1 MKLTVNSPCPC
12 GSPLKYKKCCKVFH
26 DNIKN
31 PLNAL
36 ELMKSRFSAYAFKQ
50 SNYIIKTTHKENQ
63 DYSENILEWTK
74 EIEIFSSNTD
84 FDKLEILE
92 FIKGEI
98 ESFVTFRATLFQN
111 KNDVSFIEKS
121 RFKKENNIW
130 LYVDG
135 EFLEN

>member
-63 DYSENILEWTK
+63 DYSENILEWEK

-98 ESFVTFRATLFQN
+98 ESFVTFRANLFQN

-121 RFKKENNIW
+121 RFKKEDNIW

>member
-1 MKLTVNSPCPC
+1 MKLTVNSLCPC

-63 DYSENILEWTK
+63 DYSENILEWKK

-92 FIKGEI
+92 FIKGEN
-98 ESFVTFRATLFQN
+98 ESFVTFRANLFQN

-121 RFKKENNIW
+121 RFKKEDNIW

>member
-1 MKLTVNSPCPC
+1 MRLTVNTQCLC
-12 GSPLKYKKCCKVFH
+12 GSHLKYKKCCKVFH

-31 PLNAL
+31 PSNAL

-63 DYSENILEWTK
+63 DYSENILEWEK

-121 RFKKENNIW
+121 RFKKEDNIW

-135 EFLEN
+135 QFFEN

>member
-1 MKLTVNSPCPC
+1 MKRTVNSLCPC
-12 GSPLKYKKCCKVFH
+12 GGLLKYKKCCKVFH

-31 PLNAL
+31 PSNAL
-36 ELMKSRFSAYAFKQ
+36 ELMKSRFSAYAFAQ
-50 SNYIIKTTHKENQ
+50 SNYIIKTTHKENR
-63 DYSENILEWTK
+63 DYSENILEWKK
-74 EIEIFSSNTD
+74 EIEIFSSNTN

-92 FIKGEI
+92 FIEGKI
-98 ESFVTFRATLFQN
+98 ESFVTFRANLFQN

-121 RFKKENNIW
+121 RFKKEDNIW

>member
-12 GSPLKYKKCCKVFH
+12 GSLLKYKKCCKVFH

-31 PLNAL
+31 PSNSL

-63 DYSENILEWTK
+63 DYSENILEWKK

-92 FIKGEI
+92 FIEGKI

-111 KNDVSFIEKS
+111 KNDISFIEKS
-121 RFKKENNIW
+121 RFKKEDNIW
-130 LYVDG
+130 FYVDG

>member
-63 DYSENILEWTK
+63 DYSENILEWEK

-121 RFKKENNIW
+121 RFKKEDNIW

-135 EFLEN
+135 QFLEN

>member
-1 MKLTVNSPCPC
+1 MKRTVNSLCPC
-12 GSPLKYKKCCKVFH
+12 GSLLKYKKCCKVFH

-31 PLNAL
+31 PSNSL

-63 DYSENILEWTK
+63 DYSENILEWKK

-121 RFKKENNIW
+121 RFKKEDNIW

-135 EFLEN
+135 QFLEN

>member
-63 DYSENILEWTK
+63 DYSENILEWKK

-121 RFKKENNIW
+121 RFKKEDNIW

-135 EFLEN
+135 QFLEN

>member
-63 DYSENILEWTK
+63 DYSENILEWKK

-98 ESFVTFRATLFQN
+98 ESFVTFRANLFQN

-121 RFKKENNIW
+121 RFKKEDNIW

-135 EFLEN
+135 QFLEN

>member
-63 DYSENILEWTK
+63 DYSENILEWKK

-98 ESFVTFRATLFQN
+98 ESFVTFRANLFQN

-121 RFKKENNIW
+121 RFKKEDNIW
-130 LYVDG
+130 FYVDG

>member
-1 MKLTVNSPCPC
+1 MKLTVNSLCPC

-63 DYSENILEWTK
+63 DYSENILEWKK

-98 ESFVTFRATLFQN
+98 ESFVTFRANLFQN

-121 RFKKENNIW
+121 RFKKEDNIW

>member
-1 MKLTVNSPCPC
+1 MKLAVNSPCPC
-12 GSPLKYKKCCKVFH
+12 GSPLKYKRCCKVFH

-50 SNYIIKTTHKENQ
+50 YNYIIKTTHKENQ
-63 DYSENILEWTK
+63 DYSENVLEWKK

-92 FIKGEI
+92 FIEGEI

>member
-1 MKLTVNSPCPC
+1 MKLAVNSPCPC
-12 GSPLKYKKCCKVFH
+12 GSPLKYKRCCKVFH

-50 SNYIIKTTHKENQ
+50 YNYIIKTTHKENQ
-63 DYSENILEWTK
+63 DYSENVLEWKK

-92 FIKGEI
+92 FIEGEI

-135 EFLEN
+135 EFL

>member
-26 DNIKN
+26 DNIKKPSN
-31 PLNAL
+31 SL

-63 DYSENILEWTK
+63 DYSENILEWKK

-121 RFKKENNIW
+121 RFKKEDNIW

>member
-12 GSPLKYKKCCKVFH
+12 GSLLKYKKCCRVFH

-31 PLNAL
+31 PSNAL
-36 ELMKSRFSAYAFKQ
+36 ELMKSRFSAYAFAQ

-63 DYSENILEWTK
+63 DYSENILEWKK
-74 EIEIFSSNTD
+74 EIEIFCSNTN

-92 FIKGEI
+92 FIEGEI
-98 ESFVTFRATLFQN
+98 ESFVTFRANLFQN
-111 KNDVSFIEKS
+111 KNDISFIEKS
-121 RFKKENNIW
+121 RFKKEDNIW
-130 LYVDG
+130 FYVDG

>member
-63 DYSENILEWTK
+63 DYSENILEWKK

-98 ESFVTFRATLFQN
+98 ESFVTFRANLFQN

-121 RFKKENNIW
+121 RFKKEDNIW

>member
-12 GSPLKYKKCCKVFH
+12 GSSLKYKKCCKVFH

-50 SNYIIKTTHKENQ
+50 CNYIIKTTHKENQ
-63 DYSENILEWTK
+63 DYSENVLEWKK

-92 FIKGEI
+92 FIEGEI

-111 KNDVSFIEKS
+111 KNNVSFIEKS
-121 RFKKENNIW
+121 RFKKEDNIW

>member
-1 MKLTVNSPCPC
+1 MKLTVNSLCPC

-63 DYSENILEWTK
+63 DYSENILEWKK

-92 FIKGEI
+92 FIEGEI

-121 RFKKENNIW
+121 RFKKEDNIW

-135 EFLEN
+135 QFLEN

>member
-63 DYSENILEWTK
+63 DYSENILEWKK

-121 RFKKENNIW
+121 RFKKEDNIW